1 MVELADRLYE
11 YMREKDIT
19 RGELAKGARIPKGKL
34 DKIFA
39 GFEQPSNFELKMIA
53 QVLEVDLECLYGLN
67 GTGPKQIPT
76 PPKFKTNPSSKLE
89 LFPKATFKG
98 AASGTKNA
106 PLIKISDDGC
116 IKDGLPIAANA
127 HYNGMLNLLFG
138 KGIAKKCHNLLT
150 AELCDDCHKEFDSNS
165 LGHKSM
171 EASHDFMKCIL
182 LTIIR
187 RFEAGKIIVKA

>member
-11 YMREKDIT
+11 LMREKDIT
-19 RGELAKGARIPKGKL
+19 RGELAKGTRISKGKL

-39 GFEQPSNFELKMIA
+39 GFEKASNFELKMMA
-53 QVLEVDLECLYGLN
+53 QVLEVDIESIHGLN
-67 GTGPKQIPT
+67 GTAQKQIVEPLKHA
-76 PPKFKTNPSSKLE
+76 PNVMS
-89 LFPKATFKG
+89 AT
-98 AASGTKNA
+98 SGTRKDA

-116 IKDGLPIAANA
+116 IKDGLPIAGSA

-150 AELCDDCHKEFDSNS
+150 AELCDDCHKDFDSNAH
-165 LGHKSM
+165 GRKSM

-187 RFEAGKIIVKA
+187 RYEAGKIIVKA